1 MASKLKPS
9 TNHVNRKRSFDG
21 ARYNFHTTITNEEQ
35 TEIVEAI
42 SSDNKI
48 QESSIHNIE
57 HHEVKSIGILAPQ
70 KTIDIPLEQLE
81 EAPKEWNYFPLP
93 NLEILKDIAKSIYTQ
108 GQLSPALVWETDDNK
123 YMILG
128 GHTRFKIISFLREA
142 YPEESDRFSTMKCHV
157 YGKDQIGESEA
168 QYLIITN
175 NMTQRARES
184 TSIMVKS
191 IVKALE
197 LQKSINHRVW
207 GEKKERSSELVA
219 KNFGIAARSVDRLY
233 RLRTLI
239 PELMDLLDRGDMVQN
254 AAIRVASMTEDT
266 QKMYLDSECFIYSM
280 NAEQE
285 SRIRKA
291 ESAEEIKEIYNKTRY
306 SFVPK
311 KVYLDYEIPRQFEK
325 LSIAVSKNDLDIV
338 KKALLDVSDKI
349 SPESQ
354 KILLDLLK

>member
-9 TNHVNRKRSFDG
+9 TNHVNRKRGFDG
-21 ARYNFHTTITNEEQ
+21 VRYNFHTTITNEEQ

-57 HHEVKSIGILAPQ
+57 QHEVKSIGILAPQ

-266 QKMYLDSECFIYSM
+266 QKMYLDS
-280 NAEQE
+280 
-285 SRIRKA
+285 
-291 ESAEEIKEIYNKTRY
+291 
-306 SFVPK
+306 
-311 KVYLDYEIPRQFEK
+311 
-325 LSIAVSKNDLDIV
+325 
-338 KKALLDVSDKI
+338 
-349 SPESQ
+349 
-354 KILLDLLK
+354 